1 MSGDTEVIT
10 CNVTLLAFK
19 LDKKNAKIIKIII
32 NFIIKKKTKIKLV
45 IGVIYINNRIKKNL
59 KYFYYYYYYYY
70 FKKQHRNT
78 LLICV

>member
-32 NFIIKKKTKIKLV
+32 NFIIKKKKP
-45 IGVIYINNRIKKNL
+45 R
-59 KYFYYYYYYYY
+59 
-70 FKKQHRNT
+70 
-78 LLICV
+78 

>member
-32 NFIIKKKTKIKLV
+32 NFIIKKKNQDKNECDWCY
-45 IGVIYINNRIKKNL
+45 IY
-59 KYFYYYYYYYY
+59 
-70 FKKQHRNT
+70 
-78 LLICV
+78 